1 MIVNNTVGGEI
12 GRRVRL
18 TSINIIWNGNVSFVI
33 VFVNQEEN
41 FLNIIKYV
49 LSEQNYQKIR

>member
-1 MIVNNTVGGEI
+1 MNNTVGGET

-18 TSINIIWNGNVSFVI
+18 ASIHIIWNGNVSFVI
-33 VFVNQEEN
+33 VFVNQEES

-49 LSEQNYQKIR
+49 LSEQKCQKIL